1 VYGKTRLLWLPD
13 GEKSLI
19 DIQPFR
25 RNPGVRWTAS
35 RTYRRTS
42 CDSIVCAMHIA
53 SRGISSGGGGSG
65 QFNVA
70 EKPPTFSQARLLRSL
85 FRLPV
90 SRVSHAQTTDLFS
103 RNLFIAAGRTG
114 IWVCCK
120 NCKNIRNRFRN
131 LKVACLRPNIHAER
145 YRFCTYKLIPLDSK
159 GNYYSATS
167 NNTKLVH

>member
-1 VYGKTRLLWLPD
+1 M
-13 GEKSLI
+13 I

-25 RNPGVRWTAS
+25 RNTGVRWTDS

-42 CDSIVCAMHIA
+42 CDSIVRAMHIA

-90 SRVSHAQTTDLFS
+90 SRVSHDQTTDLFS